1 METRDAYIGMVLED
15 RYELIEKIGE
25 GGMALVYKAM
35 DNRLNRFVAVKIM
48 RPEMAK
54 EEEFR
59 QRFFTESH
67 AVAMLSSPNIVAVYD
82 VSHSTDIEY
91 IVMELVDGIT
101 LKQYMERKG
110 KIPWREAVY
119 FSKQIARGLAKA
131 HEKGL
136 VHRDI
141 KPQNMLLL
149 RDGTLKVGDFGIAA
163 LESEIADERG
173 TAIGSIHYIAPEQIR
188 GENPDARSDLYSL
201 GVVLYEMLTGA
212 KPFTGETVGEIAV
225 KHMNTVPRPIRE
237 LAEDVP
243 PELEQIAFKAMNPNI
258 LERYQTAE
266 EFIQDLDRFS
276 HNQAQQED
284 EAEVVSLETPSV
296 VPVRSVSEMS
306 KEKFRLRR
314 RRSGRVSFL
323 TGVFGVIVVA
333 LFLYAFLNRYFIN
346 EIFPDRNAEDYV
358 VRTHVEL
365 PNFQGQEYEAI
376 LSDPANSVYK
386 FEVILLS
393 PSATTVERQ
402 EPAAGTREVVRAEG
416 IPVRLYVSSGLS
428 QVPEVTGQDYREATA
443 MLRVS
448 GYYVEILDETTQDV
462 PRNQVMSMYP
472 SAGSELSK
480 GSVVYLTVSAGPEI
494 VYVPM
499 PNLIGLSEVAAI
511 QKIEVCELSYGGSEY
526 VSSELPAGTVI
537 GMNATANTMVQSHG
551 KVILKVS
558 TGPEDA

>member
-1 METRDAYIGMVLED
+1 MDNNDRYIGMVLED
-15 RYELIEKIGE
+15 RYELTEKIGE

-35 DNRLNRFVAVKIM
+35 DRRLNRYVAVKIM

-110 KIPWREAVY
+110 MIPWREVVY
-119 FSKQIARGLAKA
+119 FSKQIARALSNA

-163 LESEIADERG
+163 LESEIAEEHG
-173 TAIGSIHYIAPEQIR
+173 TAIGSIHYTAPEQIR
-188 GENPDARSDLYSL
+188 GEGPEKRSDLYSL
-201 GVVLYEMLTGA
+201 GVVMYEMLTGQ
-212 KPFTGETVGEIAV
+212 KPFTGDSVGEIAV
-225 KHMNTVPRPIRE
+225 KHINTVPRPPHE
-237 LAEDVP
+237 LAPDLP
-243 PELEQIAFKAMNPNI
+243 PELERITMKAMCSDI
-258 LERYQTAE
+258 RERYQSAE
-266 EFIQDLDRFS
+266 EIIQDLDRFTLS
-276 HNQAQQED
+276 QVQQED
-284 EAEVVSLETPSV
+284 EAEAEALETPSV

-306 KEKFRLRR
+306 KEKYRLRR
-314 RRSGRVSFL
+314 RRSGRVSFM
-323 TGVFGVIVVA
+323 TGVFGVIA
-333 LFLYAFLNRYFIN
+333 AILLLYAFLNRYFLS
-346 EIFPDRNAEDYV
+346 EIFPDKSSEDYV
-358 VRTHVEL
+358 AKTHVEL
-365 PNFQGQEYEAI
+365 PNFQGLEYEAI
-376 LSDPANSVYK
+376 LQNPENAIYK

-402 EPAAGTREVVRAEG
+402 EPAAGTREVLRSDG

-448 GYYVEILDETTQDV
+448 GYYVEIVDETTEEI
-462 PRNQVMSMYP
+462 PRNQVISMYP
-472 SAGSELSK
+472 SGGSELTK
-480 GSVVYLTVSAGPEI
+480 GSVVYLTVSAGPQI

-511 QKIEVCELSYGGSEY
+511 QKIEASELSYGGSEY
-526 VSSELPAGTVI
+526 VSSELPVGTVI
-537 GMNATANTMVQSHG
+537 GMNAVANTMVQSHG
-551 KVILKVS
+551 KIILRVS